1 MADYQTQSIS
11 REKFLVIAIN
21 LLHKSLVDAAR
32 TDAKNVFKELAEG
45 KTLPLTNVRMENQSI
60 VRFDVQLDDSE
71 FVGNLNFGA
80 FKTSLAL
87 LISNLSE
94 ALQAEKNIPVFT
106 AQDSPEM
113 LMFGVTAVTYEDSQ
127 PNVMVLG
134 SDSGTEQAAVQLK
147 LMYLDPVQF
156 AEAAPGDQSA

>member
-1 MADYQTQSIS
+1 
-11 REKFLVIAIN
+11 
-21 LLHKSLVDAAR
+21 
-32 TDAKNVFKELAEG
+32 
-45 KTLPLTNVRMENQSI
+45 

-134 SDSGTEQAAVQLK
+134 SDSGTEQATVQLK